1 MSMDPRDTVKLSIAR
16 SLVELAWDAGNMPQ
30 SFDIRYKGTDWE
42 VVVIKGIEVGDH
54 LGSLENDFIQE
65 LPE

>member
-16 SLVELAWDAGNMPQ
+16 SLVELSWDAGNIPQ
-30 SFDIRYKGTDWE
+30 TFDIRYKGTDCE
-42 VVVIKGIEVGDH
+42 VVVIKGMEVGDH

-65 LPE
+65 RPE